1 MAGNKYLQ
9 IGSSGRPQES
19 ESVNSSTG
27 AGDANKIVALN
38 ASGQI
43 DATMLPE
50 IPTFT
55 VTASENLSAGNLIN
69 LWDDTGT
76 LKMRKADNTS
86 TAKRADGYIESAVTS
101 GNPGAPTVGGGLV
114 SGLSGLTIGADY
126 YLGTNG
132 GVTTTIPT
140 ASGSIV
146 QYVGRAKS
154 ATELVFVPGDTFERV

>member
-1 MAGNKYLQ
+1 MAGDKYLQ
-9 IGSSGRPQES
+9 IGSSGRPQEVV
-19 ESVNSSTG
+19 SVNSSAG

-38 ASGQI
+38 SSGQI
-43 DATMLPE
+43 DSTMLPE

-55 VTASENLSAGNLIN
+55 VTASETLAAGDLIN
-69 LWDDTGT
+69 LWNDTGT

-101 GNPGAPTVGGGLV
+101 GNPGTPTVGGGLV
-114 SGLSGLTIGADY
+114 SGLSGLTIAADY

-132 GVTTTIPT
+132 GVTTTPPT
-140 ASGSIV
+140 ATGTIV
-146 QYVGRAKS
+146 QYVGRGKS